1 MKKFRF
7 IAMMF
12 VAIMTCVTFSA
23 CSDDDD
29 DNSGNTSEIVGTWY
43 STDNGKRSVV
53 VTFNEDRTG
62 YLESTWNG
70 LTYHK
75 YIYTFTYTYGGGVV
89 KCDGTMVESSEDG
102 TETSSYSMEFKYS
115 GGQLTGGR
123 WADAQTYRK
132 R

>member
-43 STDNGKRSVV
+43 ATVANGKARIYL
-53 VTFNEDRTG
+53 TFNSDNTG
-62 YLESTWNG
+62 QLDYEWDNVNYTRA
-70 LTYHK
+70 
-75 YIYTFTYTYGGGVV
+75 IYTFTYTYSGGNV
-89 KCDGTMVESSEDG
+89 KCNGTIVHSSDGTSPQEM
-102 TETSSYSMEFKYS
+102 TFKYS
-115 GGQLTGGR
+115 NGQLTGGR
-123 WADAQTYRK
+123 WTTDSPYRK